1 LTHLNACVPRAYIG
15 FVLLFQAFSTDQV
28 DTALSKDSLQK
39 ISEGYAA
46 FLERIGDVQ
55 VDGEGAMS
63 SSDLATS
70 EAMRCLKLTAD
81 ENERLISKILNLPSN
96 TVTSSDLI
104 LYLADLCRQVHGLS
118 PALLSEP
125 KKGAEAGVVWT
136 AFDSTDAVVA
146 AGTSI
151 GTIHILRLD
160 DTSELCRFHETMA
173 PRNGFDIPARR
184 RSPVTVRD

>member
-1 LTHLNACVPRAYIG
+1 
-15 FVLLFQAFSTDQV
+15 
-28 DTALSKDSLQK
+28 
-39 ISEGYAA
+39 
-46 FLERIGDVQ
+46 
-55 VDGEGAMS
+55 MS